1 VAGSTLGRRTL
12 LAAGLALI
20 VGAQVSPLAD
30 WGEHRSFTAH
40 MAQHLLLGDLAPI
53 ALVLAAAV
61 SVPKAFAVLALPAWI
76 GNLAVW
82 HVPAVYEAALHHGW
96 LHVAQHVALFA
107 AGTLLWSA
115 VLGETLRLGARLGM
129 VAGMMVSGL
138 VLSSIF
144 LWWPRVLYSTYE
156 HAGGW
161 AGMSPLTDQ
170 RAGGGLMLL
179 EGTLV
184 AAAAAAWLILQLFRE
199 QPVRP
204 AAEGASPL
212 P

>member
-1 VAGSTLGRRTL
+1 
-12 LAAGLALI
+12 
-20 VGAQVSPLAD
+20 
-30 WGEHRSFTAH
+30 

-53 ALVLAAAV
+53 AVVLAAAK
-61 SVPKAFAVLALPAWI
+61 SLPRTLAVLALPAWV

-96 LHVAQHVALFA
+96 LHAVQHAALFA
-107 AGTLLWSA
+107 AGALLWAA
-115 VLGETLRLGARLGM
+115 VLGESLRLGARIGL
-129 VAGMMVSGL
+129 VAAMMLSGL
-138 VLSSIF
+138 VLASIF
-144 LWWPRVLYSTYE
+144 LWWPRVLYPTYA

-184 AAAAAAWLILQLFRE
+184 AVTAAAWLLLQLFRE
-199 QPVRP
+199 QPLRP
-204 AAEGASPL
+204 AAGGASPS